1 LLPLPVPYLETRS
14 HHARH
19 FIDIPLE
26 YISNRDIDMKALS
39 VDMGGT
45 HIGCALI
52 EDRRILGSTSIHS
65 EHAQS
70 LASMLPAVGE
80 TLNALLHSNS
90 VHPQDC
96 AGLAIGYPGIVD
108 TRTAAILSTLKKYED
123 APDLDL
129 TSWASDTLGLPL
141 RMENDA
147 RMALLGERYGG
158 AAQDSNDIVMMTLG
172 TGIGGAAMMHGVLM
186 RGAHSQAGCLG
197 GHIPVNY
204 KGRLCTCGNIG
215 CAEAEAAGWSL
226 PAIAR
231 GWPGFSDSL
240 LATSPDLDF
249 KTLFADALQYDAVA
263 LAIRKHCIEV
273 WAADAVAGIH
283 SYDPEVVVI
292 GGSVIASARLILP
305 AIQEHVNQHAW
316 TPWGKPQIRA
326 AALGNNAG
334 LLGAVPLL
342 SEDIHAIV

>member
-1 LLPLPVPYLETRS
+1 
-14 HHARH
+14 
-19 FIDIPLE
+19 
-26 YISNRDIDMKALS
+26 MKALS
-39 VDMGGT
+39 LDMGGT

-52 EDRRILGSTSIHS
+52 EDRSVLGSTSIQS

-70 LASMLPAVGE
+70 LASMLPAITE
-80 TLNALLHSNS
+80 TLNTLLHSNS
-90 VHPQDC
+90 VQPRDC
-96 AGLAIGYPGIVD
+96 AGLAIGYPGIVN

-129 TSWASDTLGLPL
+129 TSWASENFGLRL

-147 RMALLGERYGG
+147 RMALLGEHYAG

-172 TGIGGAAMMHGVLM
+172 TGIGGAAMMHGVLL

-204 KGRLCTCGNIG
+204 KGRPCSCGNIG

-231 GWPGFSDSL
+231 EWPGFSDSL
-240 LATSPDLDF
+240 LAASPNLNF
-249 KTLFADALQYDAVA
+249 KTLFADVLQNDAVA
-263 LAIRKHCIEV
+263 LAIRRHCIEV
-273 WAADAVAGIH
+273 WAANAVAGIH

-292 GGSVIASARLILP
+292 GGSVIASASLILP
-305 AIQEHVNQHAW
+305 TIQQHVNQHAW

>member
-1 LLPLPVPYLETRS
+1 
-14 HHARH
+14 
-19 FIDIPLE
+19 
-26 YISNRDIDMKALS
+26 MKALS
-39 VDMGGT
+39 LDMGGT

-52 EDRRILGSTSIHS
+52 EDRRILGSTSIQS

-70 LASMLPAVGE
+70 LASMLPAIAE
-80 TLNALLHSNS
+80 TLNALLHSNN
-90 VHPQDC
+90 VQPQDC

-129 TSWASDTLGLPL
+129 TSWASHTFGLPL

-147 RMALLGERYGG
+147 RMALLGEHYAG

-172 TGIGGAAMMHGVLM
+172 TGIGGAAMMHGVLL
-186 RGAHSQAGCLG
+186 RGAHSQAGCLS

-204 KGRLCTCGNIG
+204 KGRPCSCGNIG

-231 GWPGFSDSL
+231 EWPGFSHSL
-240 LATSPDLDF
+240 LAASPNLNF
-249 KTLFADALQYDAVA
+249 KTLFADVLQNDAVT

-273 WAADAVAGIH
+273 WAANAVAAIH

-292 GGSVIASARLILP
+292 GGSVIASASLILP
-305 AIQEHVNQHAW
+305 AIQQHVNQHAW
-316 TPWGKPQIRA
+316 TPWGNPQIRA
-326 AALGNNAG
+326 AALGNYAG

>member
-1 LLPLPVPYLETRS
+1 
-14 HHARH
+14 
-19 FIDIPLE
+19 
-26 YISNRDIDMKALS
+26 
-39 VDMGGT
+39 
-45 HIGCALI
+45 
-52 EDRRILGSTSIHS
+52 
-65 EHAQS
+65 
-70 LASMLPAVGE
+70 MLPAIAE
-80 TLNALLHSNS
+80 TLNTLLRSNGVQS
-90 VHPQDC
+90 QDC

-129 TSWASDTLGLPL
+129 TSWASNTFGLPL

-147 RMALLGERYGG
+147 RMALLGERYAG

-172 TGIGGAAMMHGVLM
+172 TGIGGAAMMHGVLL

-204 KGRLCTCGNIG
+204 KGRLCSCGNIG

-231 GWPGFSDSL
+231 GWPAFSDSL
-240 LATSPDLDF
+240 FAASTDLNF
-249 KTLFADALQYDAVA
+249 KNLFSDALQKDSVT

-273 WAADAVAGIH
+273 WAANVVAAIH
-283 SYDPEVVVI
+283 AYDPEVVVI
-292 GGSVIASARLILP
+292 GGGVIASASLILP
-305 AIQEHVNQHAW
+305 AIQLHVNQHAW
-316 TPWGKPQIRA
+316 TPWGKPQVRA
-326 AALGNNAG
+326 ASLGNDAG
-334 LLGAVPLL
+334 LLGTIPLL

>member
-1 LLPLPVPYLETRS
+1 
-14 HHARH
+14 
-19 FIDIPLE
+19 
-26 YISNRDIDMKALS
+26 MKALS
-39 VDMGGT
+39 LDMGGT

-52 EDRRILGSTSIHS
+52 EDRRILGSTSIRS

-70 LASMLPAVGE
+70 LASMLPAIAE
-80 TLNALLHSNS
+80 TLNTLLRSNGVQS
-90 VHPQDC
+90 QDC

-129 TSWASDTLGLPL
+129 TSWASNTFGLPL

-147 RMALLGERYGG
+147 RMALLGERYAG

-172 TGIGGAAMMHGVLM
+172 TGIGGAAMMHGVLL

-204 KGRLCTCGNIG
+204 KGRLCSCGNIG

-231 GWPGFSDSL
+231 GWPAFSDSL
-240 LATSPDLDF
+240 FAASTDLNF
-249 KTLFADALQYDAVA
+249 KNLFSDALQKDSVT

-273 WAADAVAGIH
+273 WAANVVAAIH
-283 SYDPEVVVI
+283 AYDPEVVVI
-292 GGSVIASARLILP
+292 GGGVIASASLILP
-305 AIQEHVNQHAW
+305 AIQLHVNQHAW
-316 TPWGKPQIRA
+316 TPWGKPQVRA
-326 AALGNNAG
+326 ASLGNDAG
-334 LLGAVPLL
+334 LLGTIPLL